1 MFAYLCLKPDRF
13 LAIQNCF
20 IKKISKISLF
30 IQIFTL
36 FLAIGLFSFP
46 PRAQAGFFADLFG
59 IGSDEKE
66 IEESEVVSDQNS
78 QNLNLLQAN
87 VSSSS
92 IVEDKNSKD
101 SKIDESKEIN
111 ILSENALLPTVSP
124 LGALTDK
131 DGDYTSE
138 DISIYVVRKGD
149 TVPTIAKLFGVTNNT
164 ILWANGLKAGEKLKE
179 GDALIILPIS
189 GVKHIVVKGQTIKS
203 IAKLYKVDP
212 DDIFAFNN
220 LDEDAKLAIGDEII
234 VPGAEIHVET
244 IAPKKPSNTN
254 QSSDNNKFSGGYY
267 IRPLKC
273 GIQTQGKHDKY
284 AVDLACGKIG
294 TPIYA
299 AASGKVIF
307 AKYGWNGAYGNPIVI
322 AHPNGTQTFYAHQ
335 SKLAVGVG
343 DEVIQGQV
351 IGYVGN
357 TGRSTGPHL
366 HFEVR
371 GAKNPGFDNSWAK

>member
-1 MFAYLCLKPDRF
+1 MVIGIFA
-13 LAIQNCF
+13 
-20 IKKISKISLF
+20 
-30 IQIFTL
+30 
-36 FLAIGLFSFP
+36 FP

-59 IGSDEKE
+59 IGDGADNTQ
-66 IEESEVVSDQNS
+66 EVQDVSDQNS

-87 VSSSS
+87 VSSST
-92 IVEDKNSKD
+92 ILDDKDSKD
-101 SKIDESKEIN
+101 SKIDDSKDVN
-111 ILSENALLPTVSP
+111 IVEDNALLPAVSP
-124 LGALTDK
+124 WGALTGK

-138 DISIYVVRKGD
+138 DINLYVVRKGD
-149 TVPTIAKLFGVTNNT
+149 TAPSVAKLFGVTTNT
-164 ILWANGLKAGEKLKE
+164 ILWANGLKPGDKLKE
-179 GDALIILPIS
+179 GDTIIVLPIS
-189 GVKHIVVKGQTIKS
+189 GVKHVVTKGQTLKS
-203 IAKLYKVDP
+203 IAKFYKVDVN
-212 DDIFAFNN
+212 DIIDFNN
-220 LDEDAKLAIGDEII
+220 LDESEKLAIGDELI
-234 VPGAEIHVET
+234 VPGAEIEVET
-244 IAPKKPSNTN
+244 IAPKKPTPNYYA
-254 QSSDNNKFSGGYY
+254 DNSKSSGGYF

-307 AKYGWNGAYGNPIVI
+307 ANYGWNGAYGNLII
-322 AHPNGTQTFYAHQ
+322 ITHPNGTQTFYAHQ
-335 SKLAVGVG
+335 SKFAVSQG
-343 DEVIQGQV
+343 DNVTQGQI